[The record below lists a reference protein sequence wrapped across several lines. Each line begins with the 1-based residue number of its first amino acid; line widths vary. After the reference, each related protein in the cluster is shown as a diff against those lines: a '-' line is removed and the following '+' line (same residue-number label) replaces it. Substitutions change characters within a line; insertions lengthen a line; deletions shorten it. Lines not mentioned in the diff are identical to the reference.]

1 MKIYLVYLILFTPL
15 WSNLVNIGPILSTST
30 LFSLFCPLWFYSVH
44 FVYSGSIR
52 SILSTSVLF
61 GPICSLR
68 FYSVHLVHFVPFGPI
83 QFIWIILFHFDL
95 FLYTYIMGKD
105 MFRSK
110 EHNLN
115 PNLLK
120 NI

>member
-1 MKIYLVYLILFTPL
+1 MSTEDLFGLFDLIHSTLVQFSQHWSYSIHFDLIQ
-15 WSNLVNIGPILSTST
+15 SILSTLV
-30 LFSLFCPLWFYSVH
+30 LFGSFCLLWFYSIHSIH
-44 FVYSGSIR
+44 FSSIW
-52 SILSTSVLF
+52 SNLFTSVLF
-61 GPICSLR
+61 C
-68 FYSVHLVHFVPFGPI
+68 PFGPI

-105 MFRSK
+105 MFRLK

>member
-1 MKIYLVYLILFTPL
+1 MSSEDLFGLFDLIHSTLVH
-15 WSNLVNIGPILSTST
+15 IGSILSTST
-30 LFSLFCPLWFYSVH
+30 LFGLFCPLWFYSVH
-44 FVYSGSIR
+44 FVYFGSIR

-105 MFRSK
+105 MFRLK